1 MVATTS
7 ASGSTATVVVVLGA
21 VVVAGAVVVLGAV
34 VVAVPIVVVGTTVD
48 VGTVKSEPLPQA
60 ETVSMIVRYMAG
72 ALMV

>member
-1 MVATTS
+1 M
-7 ASGSTATVVVVLGA
+7 VLGA

-34 VVAVPIVVVGTTVD
+34 VVAVPIIVVGTAVD

-60 ETVSMIVRYMAG
+60 EAMSMIVRYMAG